1 MYAIPLAEG
10 AELRPLEPWQAAQ
23 FLAHIDRARPNTDPW
38 IPWAA
43 LSTDLESARRVL
55 QGYADR
61 QAADTGRIYGI
72 WLDGALVGGTMLVHF
87 DTKLGNCEIGVW
99 AEAAGQGRGLIS
111 AAVRLLIDYA
121 LIERGLHRVEW
132 INSTLNL
139 RSRAVAERLGMRLDG
154 VLREGFAYNGIRH
167 DKEVWSMLAP
177 EWRELRGLPGV
188 PGVGSDAVA
197 GPEPESATAGS

>member
-1 MYAIPLAEG
+1 MYLIPLAEG
-10 AELRPLEPWQAAQ
+10 AELRPLEPWQAEE
-23 FLAHIDRARPNTDPW
+23 FLAHIDRARPDTDPW

-43 LSTDLESARRVL
+43 LSTDVESARQVL
-55 QGYADR
+55 QRYADR

-72 WLDGALVGGTMLVHF
+72 WLAGTLVGGTMFVHF
-87 DTKLGNCEIGVW
+87 DAKSGNCEIGVW

-111 AAVRLLIDYA
+111 AAVRLLVDYA

-154 VLREGFAYNGIRH
+154 VLREAFPYNGIRH

-177 EWRELRGLPGV
+177 EWRDLRLRP
-188 PGVGSDAVA
+188 
-197 GPEPESATAGS
+197 

>member
-10 AELRPLEPWQAAQ
+10 AELRPLEPWQAEE

-38 IPWAA
+38 IPWASR
-43 LSTDLESARRVL
+43 STDLESARRVL

-72 WLDGALVGGTMLVHF
+72 WLAGTLIGGTMFVHF
-87 DTKLGNCEIGVW
+87 DTAMGNCEIGVW
-99 AEAAGQGRGLIS
+99 AESAGEGRGLIS
-111 AAVRLLIDYA
+111 AAVRLLVDYA

-132 INSTLNL
+132 LNSTVNL
-139 RSRAVAERLGMRLDG
+139 RSRAVAERLGMHLDG
-154 VLREGFAYNGIRH
+154 VLREWYPHNGIRH

-177 EWRELRGLPGV
+177 EWRKLRDEQG
-188 PGVGSDAVA
+188 AVA
-197 GPEPESATAGS
+197 GPAA